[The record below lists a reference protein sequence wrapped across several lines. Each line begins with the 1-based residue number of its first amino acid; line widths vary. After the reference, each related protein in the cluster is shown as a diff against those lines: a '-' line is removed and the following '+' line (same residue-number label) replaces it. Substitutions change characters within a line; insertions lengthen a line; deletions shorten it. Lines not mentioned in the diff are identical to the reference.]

1 MSKFLNILIR
11 MRLAT
16 GLSESGRLAVVRCRG
31 RWGLMAAR
39 GEGHS
44 LLTTLNIVHVLQKKQ
59 VNLCLD
65 KTILSIWYIYIIQ
78 QIHVYNSIQFLHLFS
93 HKLSDQ
99 IYLAHTYSYYYATWK
114 NTIFSSTFPFYH
126 IHVYSISIIIIIM

>member
-1 MSKFLNILIR
+1 
-11 MRLAT
+11 
-16 GLSESGRLAVVRCRG
+16 
-31 RWGLMAAR
+31 MAAW

-78 QIHVYNSIQFLHLFS
+78 QIHVYNSIQFLHKPNISGTYLQLLLCYLEEYNF
-93 HKLSDQ
+93 L
-99 IYLAHTYSYYYATWK
+99 IY
-114 NTIFSSTFPFYH
+114 
-126 IHVYSISIIIIIM
+126 ISILSYSCLQY

>member
-31 RWGLMAAR
+31 RWGLMAAW

-78 QIHVYNSIQFLHLFS
+78 QIHVNYIIPFSSYTCSVINFQTKYIWHILTVITMLLGRIQFSHLHF
-93 HKLSDQ
+93 H
-99 IYLAHTYSYYYATWK
+99 
-114 NTIFSSTFPFYH
+114 
-126 IHVYSISIIIIIM
+126 SIKFMFTVLV

>member
-31 RWGLMAAR
+31 RWGLMAAW

-78 QIHVYNSIQFLHLFS
+78 QIQVHVYNSIQFRTTPVQSLTFKPNISGTYLQLLLCYLEEYNF
-93 HKLSDQ
+93 L
-99 IYLAHTYSYYYATWK
+99 IY
-114 NTIFSSTFPFYH
+114 
-126 IHVYSISIIIIIM
+126 ISILSYSCLQY

>member
-93 HKLSDQ
+93 HINFQTKYIWHILTVITMLLGRIQ
-99 IYLAHTYSYYYATWK
+99 
-114 NTIFSSTFPFYH
+114 FSHLHFH
-126 IHVYSISIIIIIM
+126 SIIFMFTVLV

>member
-1 MSKFLNILIR
+1 M
-11 MRLAT
+11 AT
-16 GLSESGRLAVVRCRG
+16 
-31 RWGLMAAR
+31 W

-78 QIHVYNSIQFLHLFS
+78 QVHVYNSIQFLHLFS

-99 IYLAHTYSYYYATWK
+99 IYLAQLLLCYLEEYNFLIY
-114 NTIFSSTFPFYH
+114 
-126 IHVYSISIIIIIM
+126 ISILSYSCLQY